1 MHSLSK
7 GPTTKSRRS
16 LSPRM
21 DASENRSNTK
31 SRRENDSSSTRHSS
45 SSSKKTYHH
54 HHSRES
60 RNISPQRQ
68 ETSSGKREGVKRK
81 YENDARLH
89 STSSVSSKKLP
100 REDKSKRT
108 GPTRSSSNNSNHV
121 NDAKNVEKSEMG
133 LEGSASEEQEMLK
146 LMGFGNFDSTKG
158 KKVPGNNV
166 SAVHVIHKRKYRQ
179 YMNRKGGFNRPLDF
193 VA

>member
-1 MHSLSK
+1 MHSQSK

-21 DASENRSNTK
+21 DASENRGSSK

-54 HHSRES
+54 HYSRES

-68 ETSSGKREGVKRK
+68 EGKREGVKRK
-81 YENDARLH
+81 YENDAKHH
-89 STSSVSSKKLP
+89 STSSVSSKRP
-100 REDKSKRT
+100 SREDKSKKT
-108 GPTRSSSNNSNHV
+108 GPTRSSSNNANHV
-121 NDAKNVEKSEMG
+121 NDAKNVEKSEMD
-133 LEGSASEEQEMLK
+133 LEGSASDEQEMLK